1 MCLSLISVP
10 QGVNGIITNAGLAG
24 LANRPTSVGDLVSAV
39 VLFVDVENECL
50 ELTAQPD
57 VVKRVTMAGK
67 KDPKPD
73 TVAR

>member
-1 MCLSLISVP
+1 M
-10 QGVNGIITNAGLAG
+10 
-24 LANRPTSVGDLVSAV
+24 SAV

-73 TVAR
+73 IVAR

>member
-50 ELTAQPD
+50 EL
-57 VVKRVTMAGK
+57 
-67 KDPKPD
+67 
-73 TVAR
+73 